1 MAGGNAALIL
11 RPILD
16 TAPPM
21 RSKLFVP
28 GVRPELFGKALA
40 GAADAISIDLE
51 DAVPESRKDEARET
65 VRAFLASDAARRTD
79 KLLIVRVNP
88 LGSPHF
94 EADLRAVL
102 QPGVAMVNL
111 PKAESA
117 ADVLAAV
124 AAMERVE
131 RMETRQDLTPPAPP
145 SSARLLINIETPQ
158 ALRRAAEIGAVHPR
172 VAGLQL
178 GLGDLFEP
186 YGIARGEPANVHAV
200 LFALGLA
207 AAEAGVFACDGAF
220 ADIRD
225 AEGFSAEARMAR
237 GLGFIG
243 KSCIHPSQVAL
254 ANAVFQPD
262 DEEVARA
269 RRVLDGARDAA
280 ERGLGAFVLD
290 GRMVDAPFLR
300 RAEAVLA
307 AARLARGEGAGA

>member
-1 MAGGNAALIL
+1 MHGRRAALIL

-65 VRAFLASDAARRTD
+65 VRAFLASDAARQTD
-79 KLLIVRVNP
+79 KLLIVRINP

-102 QPGVAMVNL
+102 QPGVAMINL

-131 RMETRQDLTPPAPP
+131 AGQDLTPHAPP

-158 ALRRAAEIGAVHPR
+158 ALRRAAEIGAAHPR

-280 ERGLGAFVLD
+280 ERGLGAFVVD

-300 RAEAVLA
+300 RAESVLA